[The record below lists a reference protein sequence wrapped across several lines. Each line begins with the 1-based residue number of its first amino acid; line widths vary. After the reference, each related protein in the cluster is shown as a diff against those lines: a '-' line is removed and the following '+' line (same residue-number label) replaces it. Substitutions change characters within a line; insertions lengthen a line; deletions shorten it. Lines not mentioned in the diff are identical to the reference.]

1 MRIGIFNNSASYMGG
16 VHQYTLTMVDALA
29 EDSLAGHDLVVFST
43 MKSPWV
49 RRETKKHGRKF
60 VSVTPFACALEA
72 LRSLS
77 VRYIKIGL
85 RYSVS
90 RLLRKPSD
98 QVLHDTFLDLC
109 SRIVK
114 RYNIDLMIYPRIDF
128 ETFYNGIPYI
138 VAIHDLAHRIYPQ
151 FPEVSSGD
159 LWEWREYFFRNGS
172 KNALAIFVDSEIGKE
187 DVINCYDVSPEK
199 IIPLP
204 FLPPDYLDDDI
215 DDNLLKET
223 KEKFKLPEIFF
234 FYPAQFWKHKNHWGI
249 VHALFHIRERYGEN
263 IHVVFCGGKVPQWG
277 EFDRVMKAVQNLGLE
292 NQVHYLGY
300 IEDKYIRAL
309 YKLALALVMPT
320 YMGPT
325 NIPILEAWELGCPVI
340 TSNIRGC
347 REQAINAAV
356 LVDPSDPED
365 IANGMW
371 KIYNENK
378 FRKRLIAKGKQKL
391 SKWGVND
398 FNKTVLAAVEYCKKK
413 LEAGEGKNFT
423 LLTLDE
429 IKELKPKL
437 FKIEDQPIKENRKR
451 PSVQIKQYPKI
462 SVITPSFNSI
472 RYIEEA
478 IHSVLKQDYPNVEH
492 IIIDGGSTDGT
503 LDILKR
509 YPHLRWLS
517 KPDNGQSDAMNK
529 GFLISTGD
537 VIVYLNADDFF
548 EGGAFFDAVEHLK
561 PENGIKVVAGMCNVA
576 KPDGSVYVPAFVPKV
591 DFFHMMWWWNA
602 WFPINPTG
610 YFYMRDVQE
619 RVGGFDESDHYMM
632 DYDFILKVSLN
643 YQIHPVER
651 VWGNF
656 RWLETGKSYT
666 RPGELTRQIVSRKY
680 FNKLSTVE
688 KFKYQKEYLKYK
700 SSLQKGS

>member
-1 MRIGIFNNSASYMGG
+1 MRIGIFNNCASYMGG

-43 MKSPWV
+43 MKAPWIQKD
-49 RRETKKHGRKF
+49 TKKHGRKF
-60 VSVTPFACALEA
+60 VSVTPLACALEA
-72 LRSLS
+72 LRSFS
-77 VRYIKIGL
+77 ARYIKLGL
-85 RYSVS
+85 RYAVS

-98 QVLHDTFLDLC
+98 QLLHNTFLDLC
-109 SRIVK
+109 GKIVN
-114 RYNIDLMIYPRIDF
+114 RYDIDLMIYPRIDF
-128 ETFYNGIPYI
+128 ETFHNGIPYI
-138 VAIHDLAHRIYPQ
+138 AAIHDLAHRIYPR

-159 LWEWREYFFRNGS
+159 LWDWREYFFRNGS
-172 KNALAIFVDSEIGKE
+172 MNALAIFVDSEIGKE
-187 DVINCYDVSPEK
+187 DVVNCYEVPPEK
-199 IIPLP
+199 IVPLP
-204 FLPPDYLDDDI
+204 FLSPDYLDNDI

-223 KEKFKLPEIFF
+223 KEKFKLPENFF

-249 VHALFHIRERYGEN
+249 VHALHYIRERYGEN
-263 IHVVFCGGKVPQWG
+263 VHVIFCGGKVPQWG
-277 EFDRVMKAVQNLGLE
+277 EFDRVMKAVKDLGLE

-300 IEDKYIRAL
+300 IEDKYLAPL
-309 YKLALALVMPT
+309 YKLAIALVMPT

-325 NIPILEAWELGCPVI
+325 NIPIIEAWKLGCPVI

-347 REQAINAAV
+347 REQAIEAAV
-356 LVDPSDPED
+356 LIDPSDPED
-365 IANGMW
+365 IAKGMW
-371 KIYNENK
+371 KIYSENK
-378 FRKRLIAKGKQKL
+378 FRRRLIAKGKQKL

-398 FNKTVLAAVEYCKKK
+398 FNRTVLATVEYCKKK

-437 FKIEDQPIKENRKR
+437 FKIEEQPTKENRKL
-451 PSVQIKQYPKI
+451 PSDQIKQYPKI
-462 SVITPSFNSI
+462 SVITPSFNSV

-478 IHSVLKQDYPNVEH
+478 IQSVLKQDYPNVEH

-509 YPHLRWLS
+509 YSHLRWLS
-517 KPDNGQSDAMNK
+517 KSDNGQSDAMNK

-548 EGGAFFDAVEHLK
+548 ERGAFFDAVEHLK
-561 PENGIKVVAGMCNVA
+561 PEKDIKVVAGMCNVA
-576 KPDGSVYVPAFVPKV
+576 KPDGSVYVPAFVPKT

-610 YFYMRDVQE
+610 YFYTREVQE
-619 RVGGFDESDHYMM
+619 CVGGYDESDHYMM
-632 DYDFILKVSLN
+632 DYDFLLKVSLH
-643 YQIHPVER
+643 YKIHVVER

-666 RPGELTRQIVSRKY
+666 RPGELTRKGVSRKY

-700 SSLQKGS
+700 SSQTKNK